1 MIIEKKL
8 KRLVGQAL
16 QDFKMIN
23 PGDKIMVALSGGKDS
38 LALLHILLILQKRSP
53 VKFGVG
59 ACTIDPQHPEY
70 DPSPLKRYLQSLGVP
85 YFYEEAP
92 IMRLA
97 QTCMDPKRVSICS
110 FCARMKRGSLYSA
123 ARREGYNVIAM
134 GQHLDDLAESFL
146 MSAFHNGCLRTMK
159 ANYHVEQGDLRIIR
173 PLVYVREKMTRHYS
187 NVADFPIVNENCPA
201 CFDEPKERARV
212 KQVLAAQEH
221 VHPDLFSSMLK
232 AMLPLISL
240 ENRQVLSAGSAASL
254 EDED

>member
-1 MIIEKKL
+1 
-8 KRLVGQAL
+8 
-16 QDFKMIN
+16 
-23 PGDKIMVALSGGKDS
+23 
-38 LALLHILLILQKRSP
+38 
-53 VKFGVG
+53 
-59 ACTIDPQHPEY
+59 
-70 DPSPLKRYLQSLGVP
+70 
-85 YFYEEAP
+85 
-92 IMRLA
+92 
-97 QTCMDPKRVSICS
+97 
-110 FCARMKRGSLYSA
+110 MKRGSLYSA